1 MYNLC
6 PTSVSRMTLSIDWY
20 SKHLYFSGLCS
31 SEYMWTRIME
41 SIQLLSDEE
50 VIAFLY
56 DTPELNARVQV
67 GE

>member
-1 MYNLC
+1 
-6 PTSVSRMTLSIDWY
+6 
-20 SKHLYFSGLCS
+20 
-31 SEYMWTRIME
+31 MWKRIKD

-67 GE
+67 VD

>member
-1 MYNLC
+1 MYILC

-20 SKHLYFSGLCS
+20 SSHLSFSGLSS
-31 SEYMWTRIME
+31 SEYMWKRIKD

-67 GE
+67 VD

>member
-1 MYNLC
+1 MYKLC

-20 SKHLYFSGLCS
+20 SKHLSFGGLCS
-31 SEYMWTRIME
+31 SEYMWKRIRE
-41 SIQLLSDEE
+41 SVQLLSDEE

-67 GE
+67 VE

>member
-1 MYNLC
+1 M
-6 PTSVSRMTLSIDWY
+6 SIGWY
-20 SKHLYFSGLCS
+20 SSHLSFSGLSS
-31 SEYMWTRIME
+31 SEYMWKRIKD

-67 GE
+67 VG

>member
-1 MYNLC
+1 
-6 PTSVSRMTLSIDWY
+6 
-20 SKHLYFSGLCS
+20 
-31 SEYMWTRIME
+31 ME